1 MARQKRVVGF
11 YPGDSRRRFAWTRND
26 THMDRTMLIQ
36 IIILPLLILTAD
48 PKPTVVKLGTLSA
61 TAPATWKSEKPNNLL
76 RSYQFK
82 LPSGDPAFADA
93 EVAVYKEASPKVEEK
108 FAEWKATFMPPEGMT
123 IDDIAKVSKYEVGTA
138 TSHVLDITGTWKYR
152 DRPRDPKSKEEL
164 KPDYRAVWVIL
175 RDKEETTHIR
185 LSGPMTVVEKHVADF
200 EKWLKSAK

>member
-1 MARQKRVVGF
+1 
-11 YPGDSRRRFAWTRND
+11 
-26 THMDRTMLIQ
+26 MLIGTV
-36 IIILPLLILTAD
+36 IVACLILTAD
-48 PKPTVVKLGTLSA
+48 PKPTVVKLGTLTA

-82 LPSGDPAFADA
+82 LPSSDPVFADA

-108 FAEWKATFMPPEGMT
+108 FTEWKATFMPPEGMN

-138 TSHVLDITGTWKYR
+138 TAHVLDITGTWKYR
-152 DRPRDPKSKEEL
+152 ERPRDPKSKEEL

-175 RDKEETTHIR
+175 KDKEETTHIR
-185 LSGPMTVVEKHVADF
+185 LSGPMTVVEKHITDF

>member
-1 MARQKRVVGF
+1 
-11 YPGDSRRRFAWTRND
+11 
-26 THMDRTMLIQ
+26 MLIGTV
-36 IIILPLLILTAD
+36 IVACLILTAD

-61 TAPATWKSEKPNNLL
+61 TAPAAWKSEKLNNLL

-93 EVAVYKEASPKVEEK
+93 EVAVYKEASPKVDDK
-108 FAEWKATFMPPEGMT
+108 FAEWKATFVPPEGMT
-123 IDDIAKVSKYEVGTA
+123 IDDIAKVSQYDVGAATA
-138 TSHVLDITGTWKYR
+138 HVLDVTGTWKYR

-164 KPDYRAVWVIL
+164 KPDYRTVWVIL

-185 LSGPMTVVEKHVADF
+185 LSGPMTVVGKHIADF